1 MDKTIR
7 IFQFILMIIFLM
19 FQNIIKIGLYCY
31 TKVET
36 VSDSLIKSN
45 Y

>member
-19 FQNIIKIGLYCY
+19 FQNIIKIGFQVIFL
-31 TKVET
+31 
-36 VSDSLIKSN
+36 
-45 Y
+45 